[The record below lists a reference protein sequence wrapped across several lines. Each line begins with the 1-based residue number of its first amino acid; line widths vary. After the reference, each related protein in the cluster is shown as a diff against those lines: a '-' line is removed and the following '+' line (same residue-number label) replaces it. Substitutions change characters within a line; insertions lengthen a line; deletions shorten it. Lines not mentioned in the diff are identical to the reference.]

1 MMLVTIL
8 CSVPMSALVQPQV
21 GWRAARFMHNSSLSP
36 SLPREAVLT
45 FFYSPLLSHPTVFI
59 TLTLACLAT
68 EDIPGSTKQD
78 LSSMIAQGISGL
90 MRPLLSG
97 LKMSRRGFSSTCKL
111 QGSPGESS
119 SADSVTVHFI
129 NRDGERLTTT
139 AKEGE
144 SLLEVVVN
152 QNLAIDGFGACE
164 GTLACS
170 TCHLIFEKDTFQKL
184 DAISDEEM
192 DMLDLAYG
200 LTETSR
206 LGCQVR
212 IKKLMDGLT
221 VQVPVEIF
229 PNLGSLRRDSCSKCK
244 IVLLGLMTST
254 SLVCLAG
261 TFECMSLNCYVP

>member
-1 MMLVTIL
+1 F
-8 CSVPMSALVQPQV
+8 A
-21 GWRAARFMHNSSLSP
+21 N
-36 SLPREAVLT
+36 
-45 FFYSPLLSHPTVFI
+45 
-59 TLTLACLAT
+59 
-68 EDIPGSTKQD
+68 
-78 LSSMIAQGISGL
+78 
-90 MRPLLSG
+90 
-97 LKMSRRGFSSTCKL
+97 FSC
-111 QGSPGESS
+111 S
-119 SADSVTVHFI
+119 SADPVTVHFI

-152 QNLAIDGFGACE
+152 QNLAIEGFGACE

-212 IKKLMDGLT
+212 VKKWMDGLT
-221 VQVPVEIF
+221 VQIPTELSDIRKQLEVGKQ
-229 PNLGSLRRDSCSKCK
+229 NKQ
-244 IVLLGLMTST
+244 
-254 SLVCLAG
+254 
-261 TFECMSLNCYVP
+261 

>member
-1 MMLVTIL
+1 MNKQWLLLMTVLQTI
-8 CSVPMSALVQPQV
+8 
-21 GWRAARFMHNSSLSP
+21 
-36 SLPREAVLT
+36 
-45 FFYSPLLSHPTVFI
+45 FI
-59 TLTLACLAT
+59 TLNLAGLAT
-68 EDIPGSTKQD
+68 KDSPGDTKQD
-78 LSSMIAQGISGL
+78 LSSMIAQGILGF
-90 MRPLLSG
+90 MRPLRSG
-97 LKMSRRGFSSTCKL
+97 LNVSKTRFIFLCGVTEQNRVPAKQVSRRGFSSTCKL
-111 QGSPGESS
+111 QGAPGSQG
-119 SADSVTVHFI
+119 SADQVTVHFI

-170 TCHLIFEKDTFQKL
+170 TCHLVFEKDAFQKL

-212 IKKLMDGLT
+212 IKKSMDGLT
-221 VQVPVEIF
+221 VQVPMEVSDI
-229 PNLGSLRRDSCSKCK
+229 RRQLEVGKQSKQ
-244 IVLLGLMTST
+244 
-254 SLVCLAG
+254 
-261 TFECMSLNCYVP
+261 

>member
-8 CSVPMSALVQPQV
+8 CSVPVSALIQPQV
-21 GWRAARFMHNSSLSP
+21 GWKATRFKQSP
-36 SLPREAVLT
+36 SLPPQGGCPNFSL
-45 FFYSPLLSHPTVFI
+45 FFFFLLSTIFI
-59 TLTLACLAT
+59 TLTPACLAT
-68 EDIPGSTKQD
+68 KDTPGDTKQD

-90 MRPLLSG
+90 VRPLLSG
-97 LKMSRRGFSSTCKL
+97 LKVSKTHFVYFCKVTEQNCIRSKQVSRRGFSSTCKL
-111 QGSPGESS
+111 QCASGESS
-119 SADSVTVHFI
+119 SADPVTVHFI

-170 TCHLIFEKDTFQKL
+170 TCHLIFEKDVFQKL

-221 VQVPVEIF
+221 VRVPVEVSDIRSQ
-229 PNLGSLRRDSCSKCK
+229 LEVGKQSKQ
-244 IVLLGLMTST
+244 
-254 SLVCLAG
+254 
-261 TFECMSLNCYVP
+261 